1 MSSSTFGYTVYAVLV
16 AMLLL
21 WGAITRWRRPRYATF
36 DDIVT
41 RLLRHRFWRWAVW
54 AGWAFVGWHLFVRG
68 RGAFE

>member
-1 MSSSTFGYTVYAVLV
+1 MSSSTLGYAIYAVIAVLIV
-16 AMLLL
+16 L
-21 WGAITRWRRPRYATF
+21 WGVLTEVRGPRYATF

-41 RLLRHRFWRWAVW
+41 RLMRHPFWRWAVW